1 MKKFLLIY
9 NPMAGDAYFKY
20 RLDELIEQFQR
31 RDSLVTPVKMTRR
44 EDTGRFV
51 RWADEVGADG
61 IIVSG
66 GDGTIHS
73 IVNAMLNQNIDVPLG
88 IIPSGTSNDFAS
100 FLNLSQDLGE
110 CADLIT
116 SGAVQMI
123 DVGLVNDQYFINVAS
138 GGLLTSA
145 AHSADPVLKNTLGK
159 VAYYLKGIEELPNFR
174 ALRMKITA
182 DGVCI
187 DGEVVLFIIANSATV
202 GSFRNLAPRAKIND
216 GKLDL
221 FIVNNCRLPELMR
234 LFISLLTGNHTSHK
248 NVRYLQA
255 REICIECAE
264 ELVSDLDGELGPRLP
279 LKITAVANKLKV
291 FCSI

>member
-9 NPMAGDAYFKY
+9 NPMSGDAYFKY
-20 RLDELIEQFQR
+20 RIDELIERFQE
-31 RDSLVTPVKMTRR
+31 RDSLVTPVKLTCRD
-44 EDTGRFV
+44 DTGRYV
-51 RWADEVGADG
+51 RWATDIGADG
-61 IIVSG
+61 IIASG

-73 IVNAMLNQNIDVPLG
+73 IVNAMLIQDIDVPLG

-100 FLNLSQDLGE
+100 FLNLSQDLAE
-110 CADLIT
+110 CASVIANGT
-116 SGAVQMI
+116 VHAA
-123 DVGLVNDQYFINVAS
+123 DVGKVNDRYFINVAS
-138 GGLLTSA
+138 GGLLTSV

-159 VAYYLKGIEELPNFR
+159 VAYYLKGIEELPNFK

-187 DGEVVLFIIANSATV
+187 DDEVVLFLIANSATV

-234 LFISLLTGNHTSHK
+234 LFISLLTGNHTNHK
-248 NVRYLQA
+248 NVRYIQA
-255 REICIECAE
+255 REIYIECEE
-264 ELVSDLDGELGPRLP
+264 ELVSDLDGEIGPRLP
-279 LKITAVANKLKV
+279 LRVSAIANKLKV
-291 FCSI
+291 FCKA